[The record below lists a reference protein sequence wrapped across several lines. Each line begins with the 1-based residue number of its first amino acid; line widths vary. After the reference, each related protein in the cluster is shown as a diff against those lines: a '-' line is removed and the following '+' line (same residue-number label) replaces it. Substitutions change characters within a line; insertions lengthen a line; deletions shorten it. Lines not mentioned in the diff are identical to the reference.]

1 MQILKNP
8 LGGLGFQGG
17 MQTVTK
23 ESNFLTNVWNSFTEA
38 GEDKG
43 ADLCN
48 FENGWRLEGTACK
61 RCFLVDKGV
70 CYGTWVNSS
79 EMTVHLHGE
88 QGFLRTADVGSYA
101 FSLLG
106 WEVPDK
112 EGEKARMSHVVMA

>member
-1 MQILKNP
+1 M
-8 LGGLGFQGG
+8 
-17 MQTVTK
+17 
-23 ESNFLTNVWNSFTEA
+23 
-38 GEDKG
+38 
-43 ADLCN
+43 
-48 FENGWRLEGTACK
+48 
-61 RCFLVDKGV
+61 DKGV